1 LPRSRTPLVVA
12 ECSLSRLFC
21 GKKPALSST
30 RRSIGN
36 ERQRV
41 GPGVEFA
48 ERVQAVFD
56 GISAMPELHA
66 IVHRDVRKALVRRFP
81 YAVFYRVRA
90 GRVVV
95 LAVFHAKRD
104 PELWKSR
111 I

>member
-1 LPRSRTPLVVA
+1 MILPIVLRPKARA
-12 ECSLSRLFC
+12 EFDEAFDWYEQQQAGL
-21 GKKPALSST
+21 
-30 RRSIGN
+30 
-36 ERQRV
+36 
-41 GPGVEFA
+41 GVEFA

-56 GISAMPELHA
+56 RISAMAELHA

>member
-1 LPRSRTPLVVA
+1 MTLPIVLRQEARA
-12 ECSLSRLFC
+12 EFDE
-21 GKKPALSST
+21 AFDWY
-30 RRSIGN
+30 
-36 ERQRV
+36 EQQQV
-41 GPGVEFA
+41 GLGVEFA

-56 GISAMPELHA
+56 RISPMPELHA
-66 IVHRDVRKALVRRFP
+66 IVHREVRKALVRRFP